1 MAAAA
6 PEAAAIPWER
16 RAALLCRADELQ
28 GQEQQQRSLRSPTA
42 VPELQPAK
50 EEEDGPAAGED
61 PYAVVP
67 VEDADPEQEPPT
79 ELMMQEEWAEAN
91 EADRS
96 DGSVEVT
103 ATVPQTTRR
112 GIRTPRLR
120 PAPCATSRCPA
131 AGRPS
136 RPPEGASRG
145 ALAPSW
151 PARREGQPRAV
162 RRAPAW
168 RAAPPAGRV
177 RRPRLPGHRRPA
189 HRQAKQAACA

>member
-28 GQEQQQRSLRSPTA
+28 GQEQQQRPLRSPTA

-50 EEEDGPAAGED
+50 EEEEDGPAAGED

-103 ATVPQTTRR
+103 ATVPETTRH

-136 RPPEGASRG
+136 RPPEGASRPPEG
-145 ALAPSW
+145 ASRGA
-151 PARREGQPRAV
+151 
-162 RRAPAW
+162 
-168 RAAPPAGRV
+168 PAGRV

-189 HRQAKQAACA
+189 HRQVRQAACAQ